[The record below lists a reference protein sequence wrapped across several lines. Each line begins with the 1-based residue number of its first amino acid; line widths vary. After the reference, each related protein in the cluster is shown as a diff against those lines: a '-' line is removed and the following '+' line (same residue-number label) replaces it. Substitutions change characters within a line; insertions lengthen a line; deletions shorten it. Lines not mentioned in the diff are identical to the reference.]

1 MSFFTL
7 LEKKGNFGVFGE
19 FFGEFGYCADFV
31 PLINNQAARFN
42 FGFASNLILLF
53 WCVCGTFLLHM
64 FESNYFTM
72 LIKPTYEKPVDTAE
86 DIIDRGLGVI
96 YSPGSES
103 IRETLL
109 DSPFYSTRTLAERTT
124 VPKVIISYIEKIL
137 FPY

>member
-1 MSFFTL
+1 M
-7 LEKKGNFGVFGE
+7 
-19 FFGEFGYCADFV
+19 
-31 PLINNQAARFN
+31 INNQAARFN
-42 FGFASNLILLF
+42 FGFASNLMLLF
-53 WCVCGTFLLHM
+53 WCVCGGFLLHM

-124 VPKVIISYIEKIL
+124 VAKVIFS
-137 FPY
+137 